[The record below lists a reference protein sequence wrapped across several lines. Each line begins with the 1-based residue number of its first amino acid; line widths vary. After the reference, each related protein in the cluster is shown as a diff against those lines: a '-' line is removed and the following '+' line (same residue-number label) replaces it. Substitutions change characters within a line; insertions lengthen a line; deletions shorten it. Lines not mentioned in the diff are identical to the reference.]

1 MSLFK
6 STKNTRPILRNS
18 FRYIRSDVPTALSE
32 DERRWLINNNVRT
45 AVDLREKEE
54 REQKPCCLENDD
66 DFVYLTMPVTGGNMI
81 PTSPENVALS
91 YIKMA
96 DERMDRIINEI
107 MNADTNVI
115 YFCNAGKDRTGVV
128 TAIILSK
135 LGYDAEYI
143 IEDYLMSG
151 EELKK
156 DLLLFAQNKPDA
168 DIDVITPKAEY
179 MAEFLK
185 RSFLIKNTGLRI
197 S

>member
-45 AVDLREKEE
+45 AVDLREEKE
-54 REQKPCCLENDD
+54 REQKPCCLENDA
-66 DFVYLTMPVTGGNMI
+66 DFIYITMPVAGGNLI
-81 PTSPENVALS
+81 PTSPENVVLS

-96 DERMDRIINEI
+96 DDRMDRIINEI
-107 MNADTNVI
+107 MNAETNVI
-115 YFCNAGKDRTGVV
+115 YFCNAGNDRTGVV

-156 DLLLFAQNKPDA
+156 DLLLFAKKEPNV

-179 MAEFLK
+179 MMGFLNWY
-185 RSFLIKNTGLRI
+185 IK
-197 S
+197 